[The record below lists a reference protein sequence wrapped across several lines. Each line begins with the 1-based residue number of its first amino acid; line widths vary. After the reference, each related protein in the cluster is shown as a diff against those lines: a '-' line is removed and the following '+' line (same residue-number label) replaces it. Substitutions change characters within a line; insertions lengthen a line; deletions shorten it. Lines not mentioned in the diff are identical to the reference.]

1 MAIKHLKIIKSNGFT
16 LIEMIAAM
24 VLVAIIVP
32 GMSLIVRGTLMNIA
46 FTNIA
51 LQANMDADYAQ
62 RKFALHLDGI
72 SSFTNGTLN
81 DTTLK
86 FTSGFNSST
95 YEFQI
100 RSATRSISYKKA
112 SGALGLLLQNVVVDT
127 TINETNYKS
136 KFVYKDQYN
145 KTLTSPTNETIYGV
159 ELTFYLVRGDNSFY
173 PYTTYVALDKNAL
186 NI

>member
-32 GMSLIVRGTLMNIA
+32 GMSLIVRGTLINIA

-86 FTSGFNSST
+86 FTSGFNGST

-100 RSATRSISYKKA
+100 RSATRSISYKRA

-127 TINETNYKS
+127 TILQATNRVGSRFIKCINNRGWP
-136 KFVYKDQYN
+136 FQARHQHHGEQYV
-145 KTLTSPTNETIYGV
+145 TIRAIDCKRVHGV
-159 ELTFYLVRGDNSFY
+159 R
-173 PYTTYVALDKNAL
+173 ALA
-186 NI
+186 